1 LKNSFTIYVRN
12 LINRF
17 FTILLNYKLNV
28 VIGYNT
34 YINNVIFSYDNVIH
48 DNCFISNCKIGQKT
62 YISSNS
68 KIKNCIIGSFC
79 SIGQEVHIGLPKHPI
94 NEFIST
100 HPYIY
105 TTYNLIQNKSN
116 FITNSSTII
125 GNDVWIGNRVTIIGD
140 IEIGNGAII
149 AAGSIV
155 TKNVLPY
162 SIVGGVPAKHLKFRF
177 DEDRITK
184 IEEMNWWNWTDADI
198 AKNTIFFKLDNI

>member
-1 LKNSFTIYVRN
+1 MKNSFTIYVRN
-12 LINRF
+12 LINRI
-17 FTILLNYKLNV
+17 FTILFNYKLNV
-28 VIGYNT
+28 VIGYNS

-48 DNCFISNCKIGQKT
+48 DNCCIINCKIGQKT

-100 HPYIY
+100 HPFIY
-105 TTYNLIQNKSN
+105 TTYYLIHNKSN
-116 FITNSSTII
+116 FVTNSSTII
-125 GNDVWIGNRVTIIGD
+125 GNDVWIGNRVTFIGD

-162 SIVGGVPAKHLKFRF
+162 SIVGGVPAKLIKFRF

-198 AKNTIFFKLDNI
+198 TKNINYFKLDDI